1 MSNNLLLQQL
11 LRLIEQEWNADDLSR
26 LFDVTKTMERE
37 FPYIEIV
44 PDEEETSENTNIT
57 GNVDTRIGCIIFHAH

>member
-1 MSNNLLLQQL
+1 M
-11 LRLIEQEWNADDLSR
+11 
-26 LFDVTKTMERE
+26 TKTMERE